1 MLEQIIKLPAFSK
14 VTFLVTTHSPFIIS
28 ASADFP
34 DQKTYLIKN
43 GRTVDLAQNIS
54 AGAGYSGKKCITV
67 AAQMVGAGLTDVMA
81 QAKTNE
87 KVTVVYC
94 EGSDKACKDSLIY
107 QQIFADEDNRYIF
120 VSTGGFT
127 QARVAYYNA
136 RTAAPFLFGEN
147 SAALVLLD
155 RSKSGEGVFINSSL
169 TVEATSNKKPIF
181 TDDER
186 KTIIGSDLQKG
197 HRMLIRKE
205 IENYLFDPALV
216 RLLSEKKRNIWKDRV
231 NPTVLDY
238 TQGEIKDFLKAS
250 SRKLMPELAAL
261 LREHRSKE
269 TKHLYDELKACLE
282 GTI

>member
-1 MLEQIIKLPAFSK
+1 
-14 VTFLVTTHSPFIIS
+14 
-28 ASADFP
+28 
-34 DQKTYLIKN
+34 
-43 GRTVDLAQNIS
+43 
-54 AGAGYSGKKCITV
+54 
-67 AAQMVGAGLTDVMA
+67 MVGAGLTDVMA